1 MFPSTYEFAINIVQP
16 TNEFAINIV
25 QSTNEF
31 DINIVLQRK
40 YPMICT

>member
-1 MFPSTYEFAINIVQP
+1 MFPSTYEFAINIVQSI
-16 TNEFAINIV
+16 NEFAINIV

-31 DINIVLQRK
+31 AINIVLQRK